1 MPDLAPIAPPLLAWF
16 YENGRKLPFRQHPT
30 PYRVWVSEIML
41 QQTRMSAAL
50 PYYERFMAALP
61 TVADLAA
68 CEEEQLFKLWEGL
81 GYYSRAR
88 NLQKAARIVCERY
101 GGALPGDWEALREL
115 PGVGDYTA
123 GAVASICFGKAVPA
137 VDGNVLRVFARLYN
151 DDSDITRPAVKR
163 TFTDRV
169 MAHQP
174 PDAPG
179 PYNEAL
185 MELGALV
192 CTPGT
197 PACAACPLADVC
209 RGRAA
214 GDPGRLPRKPPK
226 KPRPVQPV
234 TVALV
239 RSPAGWLLQRRGEG
253 GLLSGLWQP
262 PLWEAA
268 LDEETSRAAAAA
280 LLGTDPGP
288 GAPAGQAKHIF
299 SHVEWRMTARLYT
312 LDRPAAAPAG
322 CVWATA
328 ADLADTRPL
337 PGAFKAW
344 RRVMEREK
352 LPSGPL

>member
-1 MPDLAPIAPPLLAWF
+1 
-16 YENGRKLPFRQHPT
+16 
-30 PYRVWVSEIML
+30 
-41 QQTRMSAAL
+41 
-50 PYYERFMAALP
+50 MAALP

-88 NLQKAARIVCERY
+88 NLQKAARLVCERY
-101 GGALPGDWEALREL
+101 GGELPDDWEALRAL

-169 MAHQP
+169 MANQP

-209 RGRAA
+209 RGQAA

-253 GLLSGLWQP
+253 GLLAGLWQP

-268 LDEETSRAAAAA
+268 LDEAASRAAAAA

>member
-1 MPDLAPIAPPLLAWF
+1 MPELAPIAPPLLAWF

-41 QQTRMSAAL
+41 QQTRMTAAL

-88 NLQKAARIVCERY
+88 NLQKAARLVCERY
-101 GGALPGDWEALREL
+101 GGELPDDWEALRAL

-163 TFTDRV
+163 AFTQRV

-174 PDAPG
+174 PDASG

-192 CTPGT
+192 CVPGN
-197 PACAACPLADVC
+197 PDCAACPLAHIC

-214 GDPGRLPRKPPK
+214 GNPGRLPCKPPK
-226 KPRPVQPV
+226 KPRPAQPV
-234 TVALV
+234 TVALIAG
-239 RSPAGWLLQRRGEG
+239 PDGWLLQRRGEG
-253 GLLSGLWQP
+253 GLLAGLWQP
-262 PLWEAA
+262 PLWDTALDEAA
-268 LDEETSRAAAAA
+268 LREAVAR
-280 LLGTDPGP
+280 LLGADPGP

-299 SHVEWRMTARLYT
+299 SHVEWQMTGRRFTLTRRL
-312 LDRPAAAPAG
+312 PAPEG

-344 RRVMEREK
+344 RRVMETEK
-352 LPSGPL
+352 LPAGTL

>member
-1 MPDLAPIAPPLLAWF
+1 MPELAPIAPPLLAWF
-16 YENGRKLPFRQHPT
+16 HENGRKLPFRQHPT

-41 QQTRMSAAL
+41 QQTRMTAAL

-88 NLQKAARIVCERY
+88 NLQKAARLVCERY
-101 GGALPGDWEALREL
+101 GGELPDDWEALREL

-151 DDSDITRPAVKR
+151 DDSPITRPAVKR
-163 TFTDRV
+163 AFTRRV
-169 MAHQP
+169 TAHQP

-185 MELGALV
+185 MELGAL
-192 CTPGT
+192 
-197 PACAACPLADVC
+197 ALI
-209 RGRAA
+209 A
-214 GDPGRLPRKPPK
+214 GPD
-226 KPRPVQPV
+226 
-234 TVALV
+234 
-239 RSPAGWLLQRRGEG
+239 GWLLQRRGEG
-253 GLLSGLWQP
+253 GLLAGLWQP
-262 PLWEAA
+262 PLWDTALDEAA
-268 LDEETSRAAAAA
+268 LREAVAR
-280 LLGTDPGP
+280 LLGADPGP

-299 SHVEWRMTARLYT
+299 SHVEWHMTGRRFTLTRRL
-312 LDRPAAAPAG
+312 PAPEG

-344 RRVMEREK
+344 RRVMETEK
-352 LPSGPL
+352 LPAGPL

>member
-1 MPDLAPIAPPLLAWF
+1 MPELAPIAPPLLAWF
-16 YENGRKLPFRQHPT
+16 HENGRKLPFRQHPT

-41 QQTRMSAAL
+41 QQTRMTAAL

-88 NLQKAARIVCERY
+88 NLQKAARLVCERY
-101 GGALPGDWEALREL
+101 GGELPDDWEALRAL

-163 TFTDRV
+163 AFTRRV

-174 PDAPG
+174 PDASG

-192 CTPGT
+192 CIPGN
-197 PACAACPLADVC
+197 PDCAACPLAHIC

-214 GDPGRLPRKPPK
+214 GCRKVPEPFRQPEKTPLLSRRLAAR
-226 KPRPVQPV
+226 
-234 TVALV
+234 
-239 RSPAGWLLQRRGEG
+239 RSP
-253 GLLSGLWQP
+253 LLSP
-262 PLWEAA
+262 K
-268 LDEETSRAAAAA
+268 A
-280 LLGTDPGP
+280 LLGKVFGAFAPIRGGRP
-288 GAPAGQAKHIF
+288 SASSSLAPA
-299 SHVEWRMTARLYT
+299 WM
-312 LDRPAAAPAG
+312 APPRRSFFK
-322 CVWATA
+322 CEV
-328 ADLADTRPL
+328 TR
-337 PGAFKAW
+337 K
-344 RRVMEREK
+344 
-352 LPSGPL
+352 